1 MAISD
6 PFEPREAGG
15 PASSD
20 PSADSPLHI
29 VTTHRNTD
37 FDALAST
44 VAATVLYPGTV
55 PVLPRSLNPNVRAF
69 LSIHKDLFDLRT
81 AKEIDLARVA
91 RLVVVDVN
99 RWSRL
104 EGMSKLKQRSDLD
117 LILWDHHGNGGDIE
131 AREAYLG
138 DTGANITLMVQEMRV
153 QRKFITPIQATLF
166 LIGLHED
173 TGHLTF
179 PGTTPEDAYA
189 AAWLLER
196 RADLK
201 VLGTFL
207 RPAYGQKQKDI
218 LFRMVREARRTRV
231 AGYNISINRQTVDGH
246 VDGLAVVVRM
256 YRELLNADAAFGIFT
271 TRDGDRSMVIGRSN
285 VEGLSVGGIM
295 QTLGGGGHPGA
306 GSAMLRNVNPE
317 AVEQMILELIQG
329 NQQASVQVS
338 DLMSFPVETVSPDRT
353 MGEVA
358 KLLRRKGCTG
368 LPVVNGETIVGV
380 ISRRDFRK
388 LRRESQLEA
397 PVKAFM
403 SRDVITVAPG
413 TSPMEAARVMVK
425 HDVGRLPVVEDG
437 RIIGIVTRSDAMLYF
452 YDLLPD

>member
-1 MAISD
+1 MAPVD
-6 PFEPREAGG
+6 PFAVDAAVPAPVADDASEGPR
-15 PASSD
+15 S
-20 PSADSPLHI
+20 I

-44 VAATVLYPGTV
+44 IAATVLYPGSV

-69 LSIHKDLFDLRT
+69 LSIHKDLFDHRT
-81 AKEIDLARVA
+81 AREIDPTRVE

-104 EGMSKLKQRSDLD
+104 EGMSALRRRRDLD
-117 LILWDHHGNGGDIE
+117 IVVWDHHGDGGDIQP
-131 AREAYLG
+131 REAYLG
-138 DTGANITLMVQEMRV
+138 DTGATITLMVQEMRV
-153 QRKFITPIQATLF
+153 RRERVTPIQATLF

-196 RADLK
+196 HADLK

-231 AGYNISINRQTVDGH
+231 AGHTLSISRQVVDGH

-256 YRELLNADAAFGIFT
+256 YRELLNVDAAFGIFT
-271 TRDGDRSMVIGRSN
+271 TRDGGRSMVIGRSN

-295 QTLGGGGHPGA
+295 QALGGGGHAGA

-317 AVEQMILELIQG
+317 AVEQMIVDLIRG

-338 DLMSFPVETVSPDRT
+338 DLMSFPVETVPPEMSMR
-353 MGEVA
+353 EA
-358 KLLRRKGCTG
+358 ALILRRKGCTG
-368 LPVVNGETIVGV
+368 LPVVAGETIVGV

-388 LRRESQLEA
+388 LRRESQLDA

-403 SRDVITVAPG
+403 SREVVTIPPG
-413 TSPMEAARVMVK
+413 ASPMEAARIMVK
-425 HDVGRLPVVEDG
+425 HDVGRLPVVEDD
-437 RIIGIVTRSDAMLYF
+437 RLIGIVTRSDAMLYF